1 MRYNGWVYR
10 HPNTPCKECV
20 KPKRH
25 LGCHDHCEEY
35 QAARAEYEN
44 IKNAARA
51 NKKANEELDRYLSEQ
66 ITKTLRRK
74 K

>member
-10 HPNTPCKECV
+10 HPNTPCKECA
-20 KPKRH
+20 KRY

-44 IKNAARA
+44 IKNAAH
-51 NKKANEELDRYLSEQ
+51 ANEELNRYISEQ

>member
-51 NKKANEELDRYLSEQ
+51 NEELYRYISEQ

>member
-10 HPNTPCKECV
+10 HSNTPCKECT
-20 KPKRH
+20 KRH

-51 NKKANEELDRYLSEQ
+51 NEELYRYISEQ